1 MSACVMQS
9 GRMRLRAQASHILR
23 SMGRSLLAAEAA
35 NQELNEEF
43 KICRAGRLE
52 AEAKLATM
60 ERDRA
65 IDLVRMLDSMNA
77 TLAANYRRLF

>member
-1 MSACVMQS
+1 
-9 GRMRLRAQASHILR
+9 MRLRAHASHILR

-35 NQELNEEF
+35 NQEFNEEF

-52 AEAKLATM
+52 AEVKLATM

-65 IDLVRMLDSMNA
+65 IELARMLDSMNG
-77 TLAANYRRLF
+77 TLAANFHRLF